1 MVSELN
7 IKAKEYLKYFC
18 VDITDRSPGT
28 PGNKK
33 ATSFFEK
40 TISSFGFETEK
51 QEFDCFDWEEN
62 GAKLSI
68 DGKFFEVFVS
78 PYSLGC
84 KVEAPFYVIS
94 DIDQLEDSN
103 IKDKV
108 VLLIG
113 NIAKEQLMPKNFPF
127 YNPEE
132 HKKIIKLLEDK
143 APGAII
149 SVAAP
154 NPGSVG
160 GAYPYPLIEDGDFD
174 IPSVFICKEEGE
186 KLIPFAGKEA
196 FLEINAKRIP
206 SDGYN
211 VIAQRGVGK
220 IGKIALCAH
229 IDSRKGTPGAIDN
242 AAGVIVLLLLAEFL
256 KDYENATQIEI
267 VATNGEDYYSNAGQ
281 IEYFIKNRADLQ
293 NIFLGINIDGA
304 GYFKGNTSVS
314 FYNCSAEIEEAVCKI
329 ILKRKDIKEG
339 NSWYQGEHMA
349 FVQNQIPSIAIT
361 SENVVELMNIEHT
374 SKDTPDIIDTNKLVD
389 LADSLYEFLLDLG
402 KNK

>member
-1 MVSELN
+1 MISELSK
-7 IKAKEYLKYFC
+7 KAREYLNHLC

-28 PGNKK
+28 SGNKE
-33 ATSFFEK
+33 ATAFFEK

-51 QEFDCFDWEEN
+51 QEFDCFNWEEK

-68 DGKFFEVFVS
+68 DGNFFEVLVS
-78 PYSLGC
+78 PYTLSC
-84 KVEAPFYVIS
+84 KVKDSLSVIS
-94 DIDQLEDSN
+94 DINRLENSD

-132 HKKIIKLLEDK
+132 HKRIISLLEEK

-149 SVAAP
+149 SAAAP

-174 IPSVFICKEEGE
+174 IPSVFISKEEGE
-186 KLIPFAGKEA
+186 KLIPFAGKKA

-211 VIAQRGVGK
+211 VIARRGVGK
-220 IGKIALCAH
+220 AGKIALCAH

-242 AAGVIVLLLLAEFL
+242 AAGVIVLLLLSELL
-256 KDYENATQIEI
+256 KNYENRLLIEI

-281 IEYFIKNRADLQ
+281 IEYFIKNRANLDNVL
-293 NIFLGINIDGA
+293 LGINIDGA
-304 GYFKGNTSVS
+304 GYHKGDTSVS
-314 FYNCSAEIEEAVCKI
+314 FYNCPAEIEEKTRKI
-329 ILKRKDIKEG
+329 LLQQKRIIEG
-339 NSWYQGEHMA
+339 EPWFQGEHMA
-349 FVQNQIPSIAIT
+349 FVQSKIPAIAIC
-361 SENVVELMNIEHT
+361 SEKVEELMKIEHT
-374 SKDTPDIIDTNKLVD
+374 SKDTPDIIDTSKLVK
-389 LADSLYEFLLDLG
+389 LAEFLHQFLISLR
-402 KNK
+402 KV